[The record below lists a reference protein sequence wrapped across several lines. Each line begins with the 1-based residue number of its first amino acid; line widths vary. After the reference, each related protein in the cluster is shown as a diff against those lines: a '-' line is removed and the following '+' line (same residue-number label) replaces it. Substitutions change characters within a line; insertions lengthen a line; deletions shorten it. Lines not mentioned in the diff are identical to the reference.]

1 MPSLTYK
8 VDKVYDA
15 SAPFGGQGNGDFMS
29 VPGTFQSM
37 VPPRFGMLDGAVIS
51 VPTKNGS
58 INPGIAPLY
67 NNLDQDAMAFNPS
80 SPLQQGIMDDNGEM
94 IQPVVYDRI
103 MYANRRSRLLEGSDF
118 IRGDLPIFPQ
128 NLGWFHHQFNLILI
142 LGKVL

>member
-1 MPSLTYK
+1 MSNQNKVISLGLLLLAAVAAWYLWNKKNKKSGSQYVPASSIVEPFMPSLTYK

-58 INPGIAPLY
+58 SCL
-67 NNLDQDAMAFNPS
+67 
-80 SPLQQGIMDDNGEM
+80 
-94 IQPVVYDRI
+94 
-103 MYANRRSRLLEGSDF
+103 
-118 IRGDLPIFPQ
+118 
-128 NLGWFHHQFNLILI
+128 
-142 LGKVL
+142 

>member
-80 SPLQQGIMDDNGEM
+80 SPYN
-94 IQPVVYDRI
+94 
-103 MYANRRSRLLEGSDF
+103 
-118 IRGDLPIFPQ
+118 
-128 NLGWFHHQFNLILI
+128 
-142 LGKVL
+142 KVLWMIMEK

>member
-1 MPSLTYK
+1 MKTSTNFS
-8 VDKVYDA
+8 KVYDA

-128 NLGWFHHQFNLILI
+128 NLDGFPPSVQPHIDS
-142 LGKVL
+142 